1 MIVSKLRRQLMRCS
15 SSTLGISSRRVF
27 LTNWEQLHAGK
38 KHRSRAPSRPTEFG
52 KPMRPTGRPA
62 LEAESSE
69 REPDHIVASLSA
81 AGPTASW
88 RGKKKA
94 PEATARVTV

>member
-52 KPMRPTGRPA
+52 KPMRPTVQPG
-62 LEAESSE
+62 LEVESSGH
-69 REPDHIVASLSA
+69 EPDHSVASQLA
-81 AGPTASW
+81 AALTASW
-88 RGKKKA
+88 REKRTV
-94 PEATARVTV
+94 PEATTRVTV